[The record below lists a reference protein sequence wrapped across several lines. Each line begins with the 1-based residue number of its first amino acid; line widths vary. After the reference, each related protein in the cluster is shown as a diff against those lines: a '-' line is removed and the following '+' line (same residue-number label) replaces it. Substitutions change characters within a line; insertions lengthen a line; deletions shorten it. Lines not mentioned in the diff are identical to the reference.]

1 MLGLLKSA
9 IFFFTCKK
17 IICSSV
23 WLGCVLYTFTNF
35 FCLFTVFNTL
45 ELLFLISFQP
55 ARMSFMQWQLWE
67 RIRGSS
73 IDVLQSTE
81 EIAQGCSSP
90 AVCRHLLVSFWRNL
104 SYLWCRINLAPT
116 LCPIGPLIRYA
127 AVFSLYESRE
137 CFEYVAFLEVQ
148 VPNLVMTRKSGT
160 SIDQT
165 WEQGAN
171 ESDG

>member
-9 IFFFTCKK
+9 NFFFITCKK

-23 WLGCVLYTFTNF
+23 WLVCVLYTFTKF
-35 FCLFTVFNTL
+35 FCLSIVFNTPK
-45 ELLFLISFQP
+45 LLFLNFFQP

-67 RIRGSS
+67 RIKGSS
-73 IDVLQSTE
+73 IDDLQSTE

-104 SYLWCRINLAPT
+104 SYLWCRINLPPT
-116 LCPIGPLIRYA
+116 LCPIGPLIRFA

-137 CFEYVAFLEVQ
+137 CFESVAFLEVQ
-148 VPNLVMTRKSGT
+148 VANLVMTR
-160 SIDQT
+160 
-165 WEQGAN
+165 
-171 ESDG
+171 